1 MENMK
6 KVKFYLSIKLFHQYI
21 LSSLAKF
28 QLVKCNLSLA
38 MIWEMTYIHK
48 LPTFSYSLTHW
59 LICNSD
65 FIHTFIDSFMFIQGT
80 H

>member
-1 MENMK
+1 MRKLSKLSKREILRLYLIVHVAMENMK

-48 LPTFSYSLTHW
+48 LPTFSYSLTH
-59 LICNSD
+59 
-65 FIHTFIDSFMFIQGT
+65 
-80 H
+80 